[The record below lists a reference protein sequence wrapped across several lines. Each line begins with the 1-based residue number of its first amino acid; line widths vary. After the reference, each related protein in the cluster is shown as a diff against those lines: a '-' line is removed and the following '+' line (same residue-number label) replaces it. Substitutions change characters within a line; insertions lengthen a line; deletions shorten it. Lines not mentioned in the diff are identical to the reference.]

1 MSRVK
6 KEEKGKKEEA
16 WKMSHVEAI
25 TTEEILQVYEMCL
38 SNINLGK
45 MRDLRNDAKLRAVN
59 TAATYEEFED
69 IVNSAHLKP
78 FRKGEKERIEQ
89 IKNPRW
95 NTSI

>member
-1 MSRVK
+1 M
-6 KEEKGKKEEA
+6 A
-16 WKMSHVEAI
+16 HVEAI
-25 TTEEILQVYEMCL
+25 TTGEILQVYEMCL

-59 TAATYEEFED
+59 TTATYEEFED
-69 IVNSAHLKP
+69 IVNCAHLKP
-78 FRKGEKERIEQ
+78 FRKGEKEREKL